1 MSTSNYRLNEIF
13 YLFSL
18 LKYEPES
25 SWNSYKLTWQIIQK
39 FYEIGSLKIHL
50 NDVDIQNILMNI
62 SKCTNHLL
70 NFIKIYKSRFCLYSW
85 DEDEKLTCVI
95 RSGLQF
101 LKDNFIN
108 TQKGSTMIDDQIKKF
123 LNESNFNELDEYF
136 EKWKKLNVHFP
147 SRPESI
153 PSSHTWWT

>member
-1 MSTSNYRLNEIF
+1 MSTSNYRLNELL

-25 SWNSYKLTWQIIQK
+25 SWNSYKLTWQIMHK
-39 FYEIGSLKIHL
+39 FYEIGSLRIQL

-62 SKCTNHLL
+62 SKCSNHLL
-70 NFIKIYKSRFCLYSW
+70 SFIQIYKARFFVDSW
-85 DEDEKLTCVI
+85 DEDERLTCVI

-101 LKDNFIN
+101 LNDNFID
-108 TQKGSTMIDDQIKKF
+108 TQIGVSMLDDQIRKF
-123 LNESNFNELDEYF
+123 IHEANFNELNECF

-147 SRPESI
+147 KRPETI
-153 PSSHTWWT
+153 PPTHTWWC